1 MKFGLCCV
9 WKRRSCT
16 DLIKTRRFHKTIF
29 ALIFG
34 CFFLGTYWV
43 SGPGTSHASSDNT
56 IPEPKEDKGF
66 GPSCPP
72 GFCRISNGYM
82 MGLRDMALG
91 VAFIDD
97 KKGWIVGN
105 FGLGLKTEDGGL
117 GWEKKSFSEE
127 AFLKDVYFAGQKG
140 WVVGERGVILHTDDG
155 GDNWKEQTS
164 NGESLLS
171 VFFIDE
177 NKGFTAGSDGTI
189 LGTEDAGATW
199 KSVDLGW
206 DNLIP
211 EELLELGVISINLY
225 DIFFIT
231 DTLGWIVGDAGT
243 VLRTTDGGKQWS
255 VTNMDA
261 VPPLFS
267 VCFKNEQEG
276 VAVGSHGFCLKT
288 NDGGLNWEKFKIGTE
303 NSLFSVVFYKDYGVA
318 VGDLA
323 TVIKTLDGGK
333 TWVKVP
339 NNIPPPYPWFADV
352 CILSSGPVKALSVGR
367 SIIFNS
373 EITSER

>member
-1 MKFGLCCV
+1 MEFKTYRNTDSHTGTCQRFYAKKHGYLMVLFLVTFLSGLWGLDFGIC
-9 WKRRSCT
+9 
-16 DLIKTRRFHKTIF
+16 
-29 ALIFG
+29 
-34 CFFLGTYWV
+34 
-43 SGPGTSHASSDNT
+43 HAASEAD
-56 IPEPKEDKGF
+56 IPAPQEDKGF

-105 FGLGLKTEDGGL
+105 FGLGLKTEDGGQ
-117 GWEKKSFSEE
+117 GWQEKNFSEE
-127 AFLKDVYFAGQKG
+127 AFLKDVHFVGQNG
-140 WVVGERGVILHTDDG
+140 WTVGERGVILHTKDG

-164 NGESLLS
+164 NGKSLLS

-177 NKGFTAGSDGTI
+177 NRGFTAGSDGAI
-189 LGTEDAGATW
+189 LRTDDAGTTW
-199 KSVDLGW
+199 QSVDLDW
-206 DNLIP
+206 DNLIS

-255 VTNMDA
+255 VVNMAA

-267 VCFKNEQEG
+267 VCFMNEQEG
-276 VAVGSHGFCLKT
+276 VAVGSHGYCVKT
-288 NDGGLNWEKFKIGTE
+288 NDGGLSWEKFNIGTE
-303 NSLFSVVFYKDYGVA
+303 NSLFSVVFYKECGVA

-323 TVIKTLDGGK
+323 TVVKTLDGGK
-333 TWVKVP
+333 TWVNIP

-352 CILSSGPVKALSVGR
+352 CILSNGPVKALSIGR

-373 EITSER
+373 EITSKR